1 MPTQERKGKGKN
13 PVGRPHWKP
22 NQEELDMAEKLA
34 GQGMTQSQIADAMGI
49 HQSTLMDK
57 KHEYPEFAE
66 AIKRGKAKG
75 IAHVTNKLMAKISG
89 MDTASILFYLKCQ
102 ANWREIP
109 ESEQSNAG
117 NKIEINITGGPPN
130 GE

>member
-1 MPTQERKGKGKN
+1 MSKYIRKGKGKN

-22 NQEELDMAEKLA
+22 SQEELDMAEKLA
-34 GQGMTQSQIADAMGI
+34 GQGMTQAQIADAMGI
-49 HQSTLMDK
+49 SISTLMDK
-57 KHEYPEFAE
+57 KHEYPEFSD

-102 ANWREIP
+102 ANWREVP
-109 ESEQSNAG
+109 EGEQSNG
-117 NKIEINITGGPPN
+117 SNKIEINITGGPPN